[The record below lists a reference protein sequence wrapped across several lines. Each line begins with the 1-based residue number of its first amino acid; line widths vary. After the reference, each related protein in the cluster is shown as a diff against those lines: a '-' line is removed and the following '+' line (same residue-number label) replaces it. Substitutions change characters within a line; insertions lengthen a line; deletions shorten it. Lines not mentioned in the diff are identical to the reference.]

1 MSFKPLPVFS
11 HGHFGYHSTYGH
23 ELKKGGVPNNIKNYN
38 DLANRPAGGTGYFK
52 PSFCHWP
59 TGGYTRKEA
68 QHNHRQG
75 EYDVGPQSFEF
86 KQFYNAED
94 VGVATRERQSDLA
107 VMGSR
112 SSQLTEAALQDW
124 LASTSTGKRFHA
136 TRLDLNKGVPNFGST
151 KGTRERPQTA
161 PSERSAKTVSTLG
174 LGIFSQTKGT
184 AFEPKPK
191 PAPGSTPWFASDP
204 RNPRYPPRPQSAG
217 PAIQRA
223 KERQALGESLNL
235 WEKEEARQNE
245 VINMPQ
251 PPFLGSKGQPTER
264 LAGRLAEARALNA
277 PSKPVLGTMAGS
289 RARPSSA
296 NPTTGPRTRLL

>member
-38 DLANRPAGGTGYFK
+38 DLANRPAGGHGYFK

-86 KQFYNAED
+86 AQFYNAND
-94 VGVATRERQSDLA
+94 VGVGKRERQSDLA
-107 VMGSR
+107 VMGSK

-124 LASTSTGKRFHA
+124 LMSTTTGKRHHA
-136 TRLDLNKGVPNFGST
+136 TRPDLNAK
-151 KGTRERPQTA
+151 RERPKTA
-161 PSERSAKTVSTLG
+161 PSERSEKTVSTLG
-174 LGIFSQTKGT
+174 LATFSLTKGT

-191 PAPGSTPWFASDP
+191 SAPWSTPWFA
-204 RNPRYPPRPQSAG
+204 RYPPRPQSAG

-223 KERQALGESLNL
+223 KERQALGESLQL
-235 WEKEEARQNE
+235 WEKEVERQND
-245 VINMPQ
+245 VLASSQ
-251 PPFLGSKGQPTER
+251 TPFLGSHGQPTER
-264 LAGRLAEARALNA
+264 LAERLREAKAMNA
-277 PSKPVLGTMAGS
+277 PALGGSS
-289 RARPSSA
+289 RARPASA
-296 NPTTGPRTRLL
+296 HPTTGPRTRLM